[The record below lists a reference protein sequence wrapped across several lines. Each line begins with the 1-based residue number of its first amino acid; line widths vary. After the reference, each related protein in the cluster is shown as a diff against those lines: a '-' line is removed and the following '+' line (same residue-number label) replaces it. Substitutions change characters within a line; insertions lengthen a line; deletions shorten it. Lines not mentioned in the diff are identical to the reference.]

1 MDKEKKV
8 NVKVTGCG
16 SGLATILT
24 VIFVVAKLIGLVT
37 WKWWICFLPL
47 IINVGLVIALIIIIG
62 IITAIAAI
70 IDRY

>member
-1 MDKEKKV
+1 MDKEKV
-8 NVKVTGCG
+8 NVKVTGCS

-37 WKWWICFLPL
+37 WSWWLCFLPL
-47 IINVGLVIALIIIIG
+47 IINVGLVIVLLLVIG
-62 IITAIAAI
+62 IMIAIAAI

>member
-1 MDKEKKV
+1 MDNEKKV
-8 NVKVTGCG
+8 NVRVTGCS

-47 IINVGLVIALIIIIG
+47 IINVGLVVVLIIIIG
-62 IITAIAAI
+62 VITAIAAI

>member
-8 NVKVTGCG
+8 NVKVTGCS

-37 WKWWICFLPL
+37 WSWWICFLP
-47 IINVGLVIALIIIIG
+47 IIISFGLVIVLLIVIV

-70 IDRY
+70 IDKY